1 MVRASQS
8 DYTNSEL
15 TGSAGRRI
23 EMEREENIE
32 QV

>member
-15 TGSAGRRI
+15 PGLAGRRI
-23 EMEREENIE
+23 EMDREEKIE